1 MSEFMWGV
9 TYKKPSRANAKKM
22 DRICREEGGW
32 GFDEVN
38 VKDGAT
44 PGINNGRY
52 QGHFYGPNYG
62 SPHDGDLA
70 KRVSERIKRECA

>member
-1 MSEFMWGV
+1 MSEFMWGI

-32 GFDEVN
+32 GFNEVN
-38 VKDGAT
+38 VTAGFT

-52 QGHFYGPNYG
+52 QGWFAGPNHGEPYN
-62 SPHDGDLA
+62 SDLA
-70 KRVSERIKRECA
+70 KRVNERIKRECA

>member
-1 MSEFMWGV
+1 MSEFMWGRI
-9 TYKKPSRANAKKM
+9 TQKPSRAKAKKM
-22 DRICREEGGW
+22 DRICREEGGS

-38 VKDGAT
+38 VTAGFT

-52 QGHFYGPNYG
+52 QGWFIGPNRGAPY
-62 SPHDGDLA
+62 DRDLA